1 MWSNSCSTNAK
12 PRRAFV
18 ALLGRGL
25 VGMAGLL
32 HAGHALA
39 TASPPAD
46 TEAWRAAL
54 PQAQSLGGGDLTWF
68 GLRIYRATLWSAR
81 RPFDVTQPFALQLSY
96 YRSISRARLVSTSM
110 DEIRRLNRPALPIG
124 TLARWETMLNSAFV
138 DVSAG
143 DQLVGVYLPQRGMQ
157 LYDKQRLL
165 AQLDDAELARAFFDI
180 WLHPD
185 TRDPDLRRQLLGAT
199 P

>member
-1 MWSNSCSTNAK
+1 
-12 PRRAFV
+12 
-18 ALLGRGL
+18 
-25 VGMAGLL
+25 
-32 HAGHALA
+32 
-39 TASPPAD
+39 
-46 TEAWRAAL
+46 
-54 PQAQSLGGGDLTWF
+54 
-68 GLRIYRATLWSAR
+68 
-81 RPFDVTQPFALQLSY
+81 
-96 YRSISRARLVSTSM
+96 M
-110 DEIRRLNRPALPIG
+110 DEIRRLSRPALPSG
-124 TLARWETMLNSAFV
+124 TLAHWEAMLNSAFV